1 MRAISLP
8 FRIDGYGRVASTTDL
23 DRINQNRVRSV
34 LLTSLGERL
43 MRPTFGT
50 TIAATLFDACDEA
63 IDDIETAT
71 VNAFAQELPGLAFE
85 ALDVLTEDPE
95 SGTVEIEITYR
106 DTRVST
112 ARAPQTLVLE
122 IPGEDL

>member
-23 DRINQNRVRSV
+23 DRINQIRVRSA
-34 LLTSLGERL
+34 LLTPIGERL

-50 TIAATLFDACDEA
+50 TIAATLFDTYDEA

-85 ALDVLTEDPE
+85 ALEVLTEDPE

-106 DTRVST
+106 DTRSPA
-112 ARAPQTLVLE
+112 ARTPQTLVLE

>member
-8 FRIDGYGRVASTTDL
+8 FRIDGYGRVASTSDL

-34 LLTSLGERL
+34 LLTPVGERL

-50 TIAATLFDACDEA
+50 TIAATLFDTYDEA
-63 IDDIETAT
+63 IDDVETAT

-106 DTRVST
+106 DTRVPT
-112 ARAPQTLVLE
+112 TRTPQTLVLE